1 MESFIIYVQ
10 LGFEH
15 IADIAGVDHM
25 LFIMTLCALYKWQ
38 EWKKIIILVTAFT
51 VGHSVTLA
59 LSALA
64 VIKVNAGWIEFL
76 IPCTIVVT
84 GVSNIIM
91 TASESQRGVIYNYV
105 YALFFG
111 LIHGMGF
118 SNFFRELMGPGASIV
133 KPLLGFNIGLEIG
146 QLMFVIVF
154 FALYFSLQRVQP
166 FSHKSWTQVVSG
178 MGIGA
183 AGLLLIDQLAP

>member
-1 MESFIIYVQ
+1 MESFSIYIQ

-59 LSALA
+59 LSAMA
-64 VIKVNAGWIEFL
+64 VIKVNAAIIEFL

-84 GVSNIIM
+84 GVSNIII
-91 TASESQRGVIYNYV
+91 TASESRSGVMVNYL

-118 SNFFRELMGPGASIV
+118 SNFFRELMGPDAAIV
-133 KPLLGFNIGLEIG
+133 KPLLGFNIGLEVG
-146 QLMFVIVF
+146 QLMFVMVF
-154 FALYFSLQRVQP
+154 FTLYFLLQSVRP
-166 FSHKSWTQVVSG
+166 FNHKSWTQVVSG

-183 AGLLLIDQLAP
+183 AGLLLLDQLAS